1 MMMYHNPVL
10 LNESIFGL
18 NINPSGIYVD
28 VTYGGGGHSQ
38 EILKNLNSKGKL
50 IAFDQDQDAIENKSN
65 DRRLNLIKSNF
76 KYLNNFLNY
85 FQIKEID
92 GLLADFG
99 ISSHQIDNKNRGF
112 STRFNSELD
121 MRMNKTQ
128 KIDAKIIINDYDED
142 QLEYIFKNFGE
153 LKNYKKVTEKIIS
166 ERIKKSIDTTGDLK
180 KILAPLVKVRDEN
193 KFLAQVFQSIRI
205 EVNDELEVIRTLL
218 SDSSKYIKKGGR
230 LVCISYHSLED
241 RIVKKFIQNGGYN
254 DEVPTDLY
262 GNKNFIFK
270 KVGKMITPSSEEIKL
285 NNRSRSAK
293 LRIAEKIWETFCPF

>member
-1 MMMYHNPVL
+1 MYHNPVL
-10 LNESIFGL
+10 LNESISGL

-65 DRRLNLIKSNF
+65 DSRLNLVKSNF

-99 ISSHQIDNKNRGF
+99 ISSHQIDNKKRGF

-121 MRMNKTQ
+121 MRMNSTQ
-128 KIDAKIIINDYDED
+128 IINAKIIVNDYDKD

-166 ERIKKSIDTTGDLK
+166 ERTKKSIDTTGDLK

-254 DEVPTDLY
+254 NEVESDFY
-262 GNKNFIFK
+262 GNKNVIFK
-270 KVGKMITPSSEEIKL
+270 KIGKMITPSSEEIKL

-293 LRIAEKIWETFCPF
+293 LRIAEKI

>member
-1 MMMYHNPVL
+1 MYHNPVL
-10 LNESIFGL
+10 LNESISGL

-28 VTYGGGGHSQ
+28 ATYGGGGHSQ

-65 DRRLNLIKSNF
+65 DSRLNLVKSNF

-166 ERIKKSIDTTGDLK
+166 ERTKKSIDTTGDLK

-193 KFLAQVFQSIRI
+193 KFLAQVFQSIRV

-254 DEVPTDLY
+254 NEVESDFY
-262 GNKNFIFK
+262 GNKNVIFK
-270 KVGKMITPSSEEIKL
+270 KIGKMITPSSEEIKL

-293 LRIAEKIWETFCPF
+293 LRIAEKI

>member
-1 MMMYHNPVL
+1 MLWAIKQIMMYHSPVL
-10 LNESIFGL
+10 LNESISGL

-38 EILKNLNSKGKL
+38 EILKNLNSCGKL

-65 DRRLNLIKSNF
+65 DTRLNLVKSNF

-85 FQIKEID
+85 FKIKEID

-99 ISSHQIDNKNRGF
+99 ISSHQIDNENRGF

-121 MRMNKTQ
+121 MRMNSTQ
-128 KIDAKIIINDYDED
+128 KINAKIIVNDYDKD

-153 LKNYKKVTEKIIS
+153 LRNYRKVTEKIIS
-166 ERIKKSIDTTGDLK
+166 ERVKKSIETTGDLK
-180 KILAPLVKVRDEN
+180 KILAPLVKVKDEN

-241 RIVKKFIQNGGYN
+241 RIVKKFIQNGGSN
-254 DEVPTDLY
+254 DEVTSDIY
-262 GNKNFIFK
+262 GNKNIIFK
-270 KVGKMITPSSEEIKL
+270 KVGKMITPSNQEIKL

-293 LRIAEKIWETFCPF
+293 LRIAEKI

>member
-1 MMMYHNPVL
+1 MYHNPVL
-10 LNESIFGL
+10 HNESISGL
-18 NINPSGIYVD
+18 KIDPNGVYVD

-38 EILKNLNSKGKL
+38 EILKNLNSNGKL

-65 DRRLNLIKSNF
+65 DTRLNLVKSNF

-85 FQIKEID
+85 FKIKEID

-99 ISSHQIDNKNRGF
+99 ISSHQIDNKDRGF

-121 MRMNKTQ
+121 MRMNSTQ
-128 KIDAKIIINDYDED
+128 KIDAKIIVNDYDKD

-153 LKNYKKVTEKIIS
+153 LRNYKKVTKKIIS
-166 ERIKKSIDTTGDLK
+166 ERVKKSIETTGDLK
-180 KILAPLVKVRDEN
+180 KILAPLVKVKDEN

-241 RIVKKFIQNGGYN
+241 RIVKKFIQNGGFN
-254 DEVPTDLY
+254 DEVTSDLY
-262 GNKNFIFK
+262 GNKNTIFK
-270 KVGKMITPSSEEIKL
+270 KVGKMITPSNQEIKI

-293 LRIAEKIWETFCPF
+293 LRIAEKI

>member
-1 MMMYHNPVL
+1 MYHNPVL
-10 LNESIFGL
+10 LNESISGL

-28 VTYGGGGHSQ
+28 ATYGGGGHSQ
-38 EILKNLNSKGKL
+38 EILNNLNSKGKL
-50 IAFDQDQDAIENKSN
+50 IDFDQDQDAIENKSN
-65 DRRLNLIKSNF
+65 DSRLNLVKSNF

-85 FQIKEID
+85 LQIKEID

-99 ISSHQIDNKNRGF
+99 ISSHQIDNKNRAF
-112 STRFNSELD
+112 SIRFNSELD

-128 KIDAKIIINDYDED
+128 KIDAKIIINDYDRD

-166 ERIKKSIDTTGDLK
+166 ERTKKSIDTTGDLK

-254 DEVPTDLY
+254 NEVESDFY
-262 GNKNFIFK
+262 GNKNVIFK
-270 KVGKMITPSSEEIKL
+270 KIGKMIKPSSEEIKL

-293 LRIAEKIWETFCPF
+293 LRIAEKI

>member
-1 MMMYHNPVL
+1 MYHNPVL
-10 LNESIFGL
+10 LNESISGL

-50 IAFDQDQDAIENKSN
+50 IAFDQDQDAIENKTN
-65 DRRLNLIKSNF
+65 DFRLNLVKSNF

-99 ISSHQIDNKNRGF
+99 ISSHQIDNKERGF
-112 STRFNSELD
+112 STRFDSELD
-121 MRMNKTQ
+121 MRMNSTQ
-128 KIDAKIIINDYDED
+128 IINAKIIVNDYDKD

-166 ERIKKSIDTTGDLK
+166 ERTKKSIDTTGDLK

-254 DEVPTDLY
+254 NEVESDFY
-262 GNKNFIFK
+262 GNKNVIFK
-270 KVGKMITPSSEEIKL
+270 KIGKMITPSSEEIKL

-293 LRIAEKIWETFCPF
+293 LRIAEKI

>member
-1 MMMYHNPVL
+1 MMYHNPVL
-10 LNESIFGL
+10 LNESVSGL

-38 EILKNLNSKGKL
+38 EILKNLNSSGKL
-50 IAFDQDQDAIENKSN
+50 IAFDQDQDAIKNKSN
-65 DRRLNLIKSNF
+65 DTRLNLVKSNF

-85 FQIKEID
+85 FKIKEID

-121 MRMNKTQ
+121 MRMNSTQ
-128 KIDAKIIINDYDED
+128 KIDAKIIVNDYDKD

-166 ERIKKSIDTTGDLK
+166 ERLKKSIETTGDLK
-180 KILAPLVKVRDEN
+180 KILAPLVKVKDEN

-205 EVNDELEVIRTLL
+205 KVNDELEVIRTLL

-241 RIVKKFIQNGGYN
+241 RIVKKFIQNGGSN
-254 DEVPTDLY
+254 DEVTSDIY
-262 GNKNFIFK
+262 GNKNIIFK
-270 KVGKMITPSSEEIKL
+270 KVGKMITPSNQEIKL

-293 LRIAEKIWETFCPF
+293 LRIAEKI

>member
-1 MMMYHNPVL
+1 MMYHNPVL
-10 LNESIFGL
+10 LNESISGL

-50 IAFDQDQDAIENKSN
+50 IAFDQDQDAIENKTN
-65 DRRLNLIKSNF
+65 DFRLNLVKSNF

-166 ERIKKSIDTTGDLK
+166 ERTKRSIDTTGDLK
-180 KILAPLVKVRDEN
+180 KILAPLVKVKDEN

-205 EVNDELEVIRTLL
+205 EVNDELEVISNLL

-254 DEVPTDLY
+254 NEVESDFY
-262 GNKNFIFK
+262 GNKNVIFK
-270 KVGKMITPSSEEIKL
+270 KIGKMITPSSEEIKL

-293 LRIAEKIWETFCPF
+293 LRIAEKI

>member
-1 MMMYHNPVL
+1 MIMYHNPVL
-10 LNESIFGL
+10 LNESISGL

-38 EILKNLNSKGKL
+38 EILKNLNSNGKL

-65 DRRLNLIKSNF
+65 DNRLNLVKSNF

-85 FQIKEID
+85 FKIKEID

-121 MRMNKTQ
+121 MRMNSTQ
-128 KIDAKIIINDYDED
+128 KINAKAIVNDYDKD

-153 LKNYKKVTEKIIS
+153 LKNYKKVTIKIIA
-166 ERIKKSIDTTGDLK
+166 ERAKKPIETTGELK
-180 KILAPLVKVRDEN
+180 KILAPLVKVKDEN

-218 SDSSKYIKKGGR
+218 SESSKYIKKGGR

-241 RIVKKFIQNGGYN
+241 RIVKKFIQNGGLI
-254 DEVPTDLY
+254 DEVTTDLY
-262 GNKNFIFK
+262 GNKNIIFK
-270 KVGKMITPSSEEIKL
+270 KVGKMITPSNQEIKI

-293 LRIAEKIWETFCPF
+293 LRIAEKI

>member
-1 MMMYHNPVL
+1 MYHNPVL
-10 LNESIFGL
+10 LTESISGL

-38 EILKNLNSKGKL
+38 EILKNLNSNGKL

-65 DRRLNLIKSNF
+65 DSRLNLVKSNF

-85 FQIKEID
+85 FKINEID

-121 MRMNKTQ
+121 MRMNSTQ
-128 KIDAKIIINDYDED
+128 KIDAKAVVNDYDKD

-153 LKNYKKVTEKIIS
+153 LRNYKKVTEKIIS
-166 ERIKKSIDTTGDLK
+166 ERAKKSIDTTGDLK
-180 KILAPLVKVRDEN
+180 KILAPLVNVKDEN

-218 SDSSKYIKKGGR
+218 SESSKYIKKGGR

-241 RIVKKFIQNGGYN
+241 RIVKKFIQNGGFN
-254 DEVPTDLY
+254 DEVTTDLY
-262 GNKNFIFK
+262 GNKNIIFK
-270 KVGKMITPSSEEIKL
+270 KVGKMITPSNQEIKI

-293 LRIAEKIWETFCPF
+293 LRIAEKI

>member
-1 MMMYHNPVL
+1 MYHNPVL
-10 LNESIFGL
+10 LNESISGL

-38 EILKNLNSKGKL
+38 EILKNLNSNGKL

-65 DRRLNLIKSNF
+65 DSRLNLVKSNF

-85 FQIKEID
+85 FKINEID

-112 STRFNSELD
+112 STRYNSKLD
-121 MRMNKTQ
+121 MRMNSTQ
-128 KIDAKIIINDYDED
+128 KIDAKTIVNDYDKD

-153 LKNYKKVTEKIIS
+153 LRNYKKVTEKIIS
-166 ERIKKSIDTTGDLK
+166 ERAKKSIETTGDLK
-180 KILAPLVKVRDEN
+180 KILAPLVRVKDEN

-218 SDSSKYIKKGGR
+218 SESSKYIKKGGR

-241 RIVKKFIQNGGYN
+241 RIVKKFIQNGGFN
-254 DEVPTDLY
+254 DEVTSDLY
-262 GNKNFIFK
+262 GNKNTIFK
-270 KVGKMITPSSEEIKL
+270 KVGKMITPSNQEIKI

-293 LRIAEKIWETFCPF
+293 LRIAEKI

>member
-1 MMMYHNPVL
+1 MMYHNPVL
-10 LNESIFGL
+10 LNESISGL

-38 EILKNLNSKGKL
+38 EILKNLNSCGKL

-65 DRRLNLIKSNF
+65 DTRLNLVKSNF

-85 FQIKEID
+85 FKIKEID

-121 MRMNKTQ
+121 MRMNSTQ
-128 KIDAKIIINDYDED
+128 KIDAKIIVNEYDKD

-153 LKNYKKVTEKIIS
+153 LRNYRKVTEKIIS
-166 ERIKKSIDTTGDLK
+166 ERVKKSIETTGDLK
-180 KILAPLVKVRDEN
+180 KILAPLVKVKDEN

-241 RIVKKFIQNGGYN
+241 RIVKKFIQNGGSN
-254 DEVPTDLY
+254 DEVTSDIY
-262 GNKNFIFK
+262 GNKNIIFK
-270 KVGKMITPSSEEIKL
+270 KVGKMITPSNQEIKL

-293 LRIAEKIWETFCPF
+293 LRIAEKI

>member
-1 MMMYHNPVL
+1 MMYHNPVL
-10 LNESIFGL
+10 LNESISGL

-28 VTYGGGGHSQ
+28 VTYGGGGHSK
-38 EILKNLNSKGKL
+38 EILKNLNSNGKL

-65 DRRLNLIKSNF
+65 DSRLNLVKSNF

-166 ERIKKSIDTTGDLK
+166 ERTKRSIDTTGDLK
-180 KILAPLVKVRDEN
+180 KILTPLVKVKDEN

-205 EVNDELEVIRTLL
+205 EVNDELEVISNLL

-254 DEVPTDLY
+254 NQVESDFY
-262 GNKNFIFK
+262 GNKNVIFK
-270 KVGKMITPSSEEIKL
+270 KIGKMITPSSEEIKL

-293 LRIAEKIWETFCPF
+293 LRIAEKI

>member
-1 MMMYHNPVL
+1 MMYHNPVL
-10 LNESIFGL
+10 LNESISGL

-50 IAFDQDQDAIENKSN
+50 IAFDQDQDAIENKTN
-65 DRRLNLIKSNF
+65 DFRLNLVKSNF

-112 STRFNSELD
+112 SIRFNSELD

-166 ERIKKSIDTTGDLK
+166 ERTKRSIDTTGDLK
-180 KILAPLVKVRDEN
+180 KILTPLVKVKDEN

-205 EVNDELEVIRTLL
+205 EVNDELEVISNL
-218 SDSSKYIKKGGR
+218 
-230 LVCISYHSLED
+230 CISYHSLED

-254 DEVPTDLY
+254 NQVESDFY
-262 GNKNFIFK
+262 GNKNVIFK
-270 KVGKMITPSSEEIKL
+270 KIGKMITPSSEEIKL

-293 LRIAEKIWETFCPF
+293 LRIAEKI

>member
-1 MMMYHNPVL
+1 MMYHNPVL
-10 LNESIFGL
+10 LNESISGL

-38 EILKNLNSKGKL
+38 EILKNLNSNGKL
-50 IAFDQDQDAIENKSN
+50 IAFDQDQDAIENKLN
-65 DRRLNLIKSNF
+65 DSRLNLVKSNF

-121 MRMNKTQ
+121 MRMNSTQ
-128 KIDAKIIINDYDED
+128 KIDAKIIINDYDKD

-153 LKNYKKVTEKIIS
+153 LKNYKKVTEKIIF
-166 ERIKKSIDTTGDLK
+166 ERAKKSIDTTGDLK
-180 KILAPLVKVRDEN
+180 KILAPLVKAKDEN
-193 KFLAQVFQSIRI
+193 RFLAQVFQSIRI

-230 LVCISYHSLED
+230 IVCISYHSLED

-293 LRIAEKIWETFCPF
+293 LRIAEKI

>member
-1 MMMYHNPVL
+1 MMYHNPVL
-10 LNESIFGL
+10 LNESISGL

-28 VTYGGGGHSQ
+28 ATYGGGGHSQ
-38 EILKNLNSKGKL
+38 EILNNLNSKGKL
-50 IAFDQDQDAIENKSN
+50 IAFDQDQDAIENKLN
-65 DRRLNLIKSNF
+65 DSRLNLVKSNF

-112 STRFNSELD
+112 SIRFNSELD

-128 KIDAKIIINDYDED
+128 KIDAKIIINDYDRD

-166 ERIKKSIDTTGDLK
+166 ERTKKSIDTTGDLK

-254 DEVPTDLY
+254 NEVESDFY
-262 GNKNFIFK
+262 GNKNVIFK
-270 KVGKMITPSSEEIKL
+270 KIGKMITPSSEEIKL

-293 LRIAEKIWETFCPF
+293 LRIAEKI

>member
-1 MMMYHNPVL
+1 MYHNPVL
-10 LNESIFGL
+10 LNESISGL

-28 VTYGGGGHSQ
+28 VTYGGGGHSE
-38 EILKNLNSKGKL
+38 EILKNLNSNGKL

-65 DRRLNLIKSNF
+65 DRRLNLVKSNF
-76 KYLNNFLNY
+76 KYLNNFLDY
-85 FQIKEID
+85 FKINEID

-121 MRMNKTQ
+121 MRMNSTQ
-128 KIDAKIIINDYDED
+128 KIDAKIIINDYDKD

-153 LKNYKKVTEKIIS
+153 LRNYKKVTEKIIF

-180 KILAPLVKVRDEN
+180 KILTPLVKAQDEN

-205 EVNDELEVIRTLL
+205 EVNDELEVIRALL
-218 SDSSKYIKKGGR
+218 NKSSKYIKKGGR

-241 RIVKKFIQNGGYN
+241 RIVKKFIQNGGFN
-254 DEVPTDLY
+254 DEVTTDIY
-262 GNKNFIFK
+262 GNKNIIFK
-270 KVGKMITPSSEEIKL
+270 KVGKMITPSIKEIKL

-293 LRIAEKIWETFCPF
+293 LRIAEKI

>member
-1 MMMYHNPVL
+1 MYHNPVL
-10 LNESIFGL
+10 LNESISGL

-38 EILKNLNSKGKL
+38 EILKNLNSNGKL

-65 DRRLNLIKSNF
+65 DSRLNLVKSNF

-85 FQIKEID
+85 FKINEID

-121 MRMNKTQ
+121 MRMNSTQ
-128 KIDAKIIINDYDED
+128 KIDAKVIVNDYDKD

-153 LKNYKKVTEKIIS
+153 LRNYKKVTEKIIS
-166 ERIKKSIDTTGDLK
+166 ERAKRSIETTGDLK
-180 KILAPLVKVRDEN
+180 KILAPLVKVKDEN

-218 SDSSKYIKKGGR
+218 SESSKYIKKGGR

-241 RIVKKFIQNGGYN
+241 RIVKKFIQNGGFN
-254 DEVPTDLY
+254 DEVTTDLY
-262 GNKNFIFK
+262 GNKNTNFK
-270 KVGKMITPSSEEIKL
+270 KVGKMITPSDQEIKI

-293 LRIAEKIWETFCPF
+293 LRIAEKI

>member
-1 MMMYHNPVL
+1 MYHNPVL
-10 LNESIFGL
+10 LNESISGL

-38 EILKNLNSKGKL
+38 EILKNLNSNGKL

-65 DRRLNLIKSNF
+65 DSRLNLVKSNF

-85 FQIKEID
+85 FKINEID

-112 STRFNSELD
+112 STRYNSKLD
-121 MRMNKTQ
+121 MRMNSTQ
-128 KIDAKIIINDYDED
+128 KIDAKTIVNDYDKD

-153 LKNYKKVTEKIIS
+153 LRNYKKVTEKIIS
-166 ERIKKSIDTTGDLK
+166 ERAKKSIETTGDLK
-180 KILAPLVKVRDEN
+180 KILAPLVRVKDEN

-218 SDSSKYIKKGGR
+218 SESSKYIKKGGR

-241 RIVKKFIQNGGYN
+241 RIVKKFIQNGGFN
-254 DEVPTDLY
+254 DEVTSDLY
-262 GNKNFIFK
+262 GNKNTIFK
-270 KVGKMITPSSEEIKL
+270 KVGKMITPSNQEIKK

-293 LRIAEKIWETFCPF
+293 LRIAEKI

>member
-1 MMMYHNPVL
+1 MMYHNPVL
-10 LNESIFGL
+10 LNESISGL

-38 EILKNLNSKGKL
+38 EILKNLNSCGKL

-65 DRRLNLIKSNF
+65 DTRLNLVKSNF

-85 FQIKEID
+85 FKIKEID

-121 MRMNKTQ
+121 MRMNSTQ
-128 KIDAKIIINDYDED
+128 KINAKIIVNDYDKD

-153 LKNYKKVTEKIIS
+153 LRNYKKVTEKIIS
-166 ERIKKSIDTTGDLK
+166 ERVKKSIETTGDLK
-180 KILAPLVKVRDEN
+180 KILAPLVKVKDEN

-241 RIVKKFIQNGGYN
+241 RIVKKFIQNGGSN
-254 DEVPTDLY
+254 DEVTSDIY
-262 GNKNFIFK
+262 GNKNIIFK
-270 KVGKMITPSSEEIKL
+270 KVGKMITPSNQEIKL

-293 LRIAEKIWETFCPF
+293 LRIVEKI

>member
-1 MMMYHNPVL
+1 MYHNPVL
-10 LNESIFGL
+10 LNESISGL

-38 EILKNLNSKGKL
+38 EILKNLNSNGKL

-65 DRRLNLIKSNF
+65 DNRLNLVKSNF

-85 FQIKEID
+85 FKINEID

-121 MRMNKTQ
+121 MRMNSTQ
-128 KIDAKIIINDYDED
+128 KINAKAIVNDYDKD

-153 LKNYKKVTEKIIS
+153 LKNYKKVTIKIIA
-166 ERIKKSIDTTGDLK
+166 ERAKKPIETTGELK
-180 KILAPLVKVRDEN
+180 KILAPFVKVKDEN

-218 SDSSKYIKKGGR
+218 SESSKYIKKGGR

-241 RIVKKFIQNGGYN
+241 RIVKKFIQNGGFI
-254 DEVPTDLY
+254 DEVTTDLY
-262 GNKNFIFK
+262 GNKNIIFK
-270 KVGKMITPSSEEIKL
+270 KVGKMITPSNQEIKI

-293 LRIAEKIWETFCPF
+293 LRIAEKI

>member
-1 MMMYHNPVL
+1 MYHNPVL
-10 LNESIFGL
+10 LNESISGL

-38 EILKNLNSKGKL
+38 EILKNLNSSGKL

-65 DRRLNLIKSNF
+65 DTRLNLVKSNF

-85 FQIKEID
+85 FKIKEID

-121 MRMNKTQ
+121 MRMNSTQ
-128 KIDAKIIINDYDED
+128 KVDAKIIINDYDKD

-153 LKNYKKVTEKIIS
+153 LRNYKKVTEKIIS
-166 ERIKKSIDTTGDLK
+166 ERVKKSIETTGDLK
-180 KILAPLVKVRDEN
+180 KILAPLVKVKDEN

-241 RIVKKFIQNGGYN
+241 RIVKKFIQNGGSN
-254 DEVPTDLY
+254 DEVTSDIY
-262 GNKNFIFK
+262 GNKNIIFK
-270 KVGKMITPSSEEIKL
+270 KVGKMITPSNQEIKL

-293 LRIAEKIWETFCPF
+293 LRIAEKI

>member
-1 MMMYHNPVL
+1 MYHNPVL
-10 LNESIFGL
+10 LNESISGL

-38 EILKNLNSKGKL
+38 EILKNLNSNGKL

-65 DRRLNLIKSNF
+65 DSRLNLVKSNF

-85 FQIKEID
+85 FKINEID

-112 STRFNSELD
+112 STRFNSKLD
-121 MRMNKTQ
+121 MRMNSTQ
-128 KIDAKIIINDYDED
+128 KIDAKTIVNDYDKD

-153 LKNYKKVTEKIIS
+153 LRNYKKVTEKIIS
-166 ERIKKSIDTTGDLK
+166 ERAKKSIETTGDLK
-180 KILAPLVKVRDEN
+180 KILAPLVRVKDEN

-218 SDSSKYIKKGGR
+218 SESSKYIKKGGR

-241 RIVKKFIQNGGYN
+241 RIVKKFIQNGGFN
-254 DEVPTDLY
+254 DEVTSDLY
-262 GNKNFIFK
+262 GNKNTIFK
-270 KVGKMITPSSEEIKL
+270 KVGKMITPSNQEIKI

-293 LRIAEKIWETFCPF
+293 LRIAEKI

>member
-1 MMMYHNPVL
+1 MMYHNPVL
-10 LNESIFGL
+10 LNESISGL

-38 EILKNLNSKGKL
+38 EILKNLNSSGKL

-65 DRRLNLIKSNF
+65 DTRLNLVKSNF

-85 FQIKEID
+85 FKIKEID

-99 ISSHQIDNKNRGF
+99 ISSHQIDNENRGF

-121 MRMNKTQ
+121 MRMNSTQ
-128 KIDAKIIINDYDED
+128 KINAKIIVNDYDKD

-153 LKNYKKVTEKIIS
+153 LRNYKKVTEKIIS
-166 ERIKKSIDTTGDLK
+166 ERVKKSIETTGDLK
-180 KILAPLVKVRDEN
+180 KILAPLVKVKDEN

-241 RIVKKFIQNGGYN
+241 RIVKKFIQNGGSN
-254 DEVPTDLY
+254 DEVTSDIY
-262 GNKNFIFK
+262 GNKNIIFK
-270 KVGKMITPSSEEIKL
+270 KVGKMITPSNQEIKL

-293 LRIAEKIWETFCPF
+293 LRIAEKI

>member
-1 MMMYHNPVL
+1 MYHNPVL
-10 LNESIFGL
+10 LNESISGL
-18 NINPSGIYVD
+18 KINPSGIYVD

-38 EILKNLNSKGKL
+38 EILKNLNSNGKL

-65 DRRLNLIKSNF
+65 DTRLNLVKSNF
-76 KYLNNFLNY
+76 RYLNNFLNY
-85 FQIKEID
+85 FKIKEID

-121 MRMNKTQ
+121 MRMNSAQ
-128 KIDAKIIINDYDED
+128 KIDAKVIVNDYDKD

-153 LKNYKKVTEKIIS
+153 LRNYKKVTKKIIS
-166 ERIKKSIDTTGDLK
+166 ERVKKSIETTGDLK
-180 KILAPLVKVRDEN
+180 KILAPLVKVKDEN

-241 RIVKKFIQNGGYN
+241 RIVKKFIQNGGSN
-254 DEVPTDLY
+254 DEVTSDIY
-262 GNKNFIFK
+262 GNKNIIFK
-270 KVGKMITPSSEEIKL
+270 KVGKMITPSHQEIKL

-293 LRIAEKIWETFCPF
+293 LRIAEKI